1 MNDRFGKGKNSLYL
15 RHEKGI
21 FVWFKSEKIL
31 IKKKLL
37 HEKFKDMQLFLKE
50 EKKKHTNQLSELKHG
65 VHFK

>member
-1 MNDRFGKGKNSLYL
+1 MRRGFLFGLNL
-15 RHEKGI
+15 RKL
-21 FVWFKSEKIL
+21 K
-31 IKKKLL
+31 KKKLL